1 MIKYKKW
8 RDFIMKEKNTKG
20 KELLKILQEN
30 YEIETAQDISSALKD
45 MFKDALQEM
54 MNAEFDASMGYSKYD
69 KKSEKTNYR
78 NGSTKKNLKS
88 EFGSFEFETPRD
100 RNGEFDPKIVPKSK
114 RDVSGIEDK
123 IISLY
128 GRGLTTREINEQ
140 IQDLYGIEVSAT
152 MVSNITDQIIPEI
165 KEWQERPLE
174 DVYPFVFIDAVH
186 FSVREDNRVVKKAA
200 YVVLGIDSNG
210 YKSVLGIYIGENE
223 SAKYWLGVLNDLKD
237 RGIKDILIM
246 CSDNLTGIKEAI
258 NAAFPNTVQQRCIVH
273 MIRNSVK
280 YVNYKDLKAFTS
292 DLKLIYTSKN
302 EKEAYE
308 KLQEVKEKWKDK
320 YASAFKIWESNW
332 DAICPF
338 FQFSADIRKIMYT
351 TNTIESLNRQF
362 RKYTKTKSVFPTDMS
377 LLKCLY
383 LSVQNIE
390 KKWYVPYR
398 NWGPILSELSIM
410 FDGRI

>member
-1 MIKYKKW
+1 
-8 RDFIMKEKNTKG
+8 MKENNQG
-20 KELLKILQEN
+20 KEILKLLQEQ
-30 YEIETAQDISSALKD
+30 YDIKTAKDLSSALKD
-45 MFKDALQEM
+45 MFKGALQEM
-54 MNAEFDASMGYSKYD
+54 MNAEFDSSMGYSKYD

-78 NGSTKKNLKS
+78 NGSTKKTLKS

-100 RNGEFDPKIVPKSK
+100 RNGEFEPQIVPKNT

-128 GRGLTTREINEQ
+128 SRGLTTREINEQ

-165 KEWQERPLE
+165 KEWQERPLD

-200 YVVLGIDSNG
+200 YIVLGINEEG
-210 YKSVLGIYIGENE
+210 FKEILGIWIGENE
-223 SAKYWLGVLNDLKD
+223 SAKYWLGVLNELKQ
-237 RGIKDILIM
+237 RGVKDILIM

-258 NAAFPNTVQQRCIVH
+258 NTAFPNTVQQRCIVH

-280 YVNYKDLKAFTS
+280 YVNYKDLKEFTK
-292 DLKLIYTSKN
+292 DLRQIYTSAN
-302 EKEAYE
+302 EKKAYE
-308 KLQEVKEKWKDK
+308 KLQEIKNKWKDK
-320 YASAFKIWESNW
+320 YLVSFKTWEENW
-332 DAICPF
+332 DSICPF
-338 FQFSADIRKIMYT
+338 FQFSDYVRKIMYT

-383 LSVQNIE
+383 LSTKNIS
-390 KKWYVPYR
+390 KKWDQAYR
-398 NWGPILSELSIM
+398 NWGTILSELSIM

>member
-1 MIKYKKW
+1 
-8 RDFIMKEKNTKG
+8 MKEKNTNG
-20 KELLKILQEN
+20 KEILRLLQEN
-30 YEIETAQDISSALKD
+30 YELNTAQDLSSALKN

-54 MNAEFDASMGYSKYD
+54 MNAEFDNSMGYSKYD
-69 KKSEKTNYR
+69 KKTDKTNYR

-88 EFGSFEFETPRD
+88 EFGEFEFETPRD
-100 RNGEFDPKIVPKSK
+100 RNGEFEPKIVPKNT

-128 GRGLTTREINEQ
+128 ARGLTTREINEQ

-165 KEWQERPLE
+165 KEWQERPL
-174 DVYPFVFIDAVH
+174 DSVYPIIFIDAVH
-186 FSVREDNRVVKKAA
+186 FSVREENRVVKKAA
-200 YVVLGIDSNG
+200 YVVLGINKDG
-210 YKSVLGIYIGENE
+210 YKEIIGIWIGENE
-223 SAKYWLGVLNDLKD
+223 SSKFWLGVFNDLKQ
-237 RGIKDILIM
+237 RGVTDILIM
-246 CSDNLTGIKEAI
+246 CSDNLTGIKQAI
-258 NAAFPNTVQQRCIVH
+258 ETAYPKTIQQRCIVH

-280 YVNYKDLKAFTS
+280 FVSYKDLKEFCS
-292 DLKLIYTSKN
+292 DLKKIYTSKN
-302 EKEAYE
+302 EKQGYE
-308 KLQEVKEKWKDK
+308 ELQKVKEKWKDK
-320 YASAFKIWESNW
+320 YIGAFKTWEENW

-338 FQFSADIRKIMYT
+338 FQFSEPIRKIMYT

-383 LSVQNIE
+383 LSTKNIT
-390 KKWYVPYR
+390 KKWTAPYQ

>member
-1 MIKYKKW
+1 
-8 RDFIMKEKNTKG
+8 MKENNKG
-20 KELLKILQEN
+20 KEILKLLQEN
-30 YEIETAQDISSALKD
+30 YDINTAQDLSSALKD
-45 MFKDALQEM
+45 MFKGALQEM
-54 MNAEFDASMGYSKYD
+54 MNAEFDSSMGYSKYD

-78 NGSTKKNLKS
+78 NGATKKTLKS

-100 RNGEFDPKIVPKSK
+100 RNGEFEPKIVPKNT

-128 GRGLTTREINEQ
+128 AKGLSTRDINEQ
-140 IQDLYGIEVSAT
+140 IQELYGIEVSAT
-152 MVSNITDQIIPEI
+152 MVSNITDQVIPEI
-165 KEWQERPLE
+165 KEWQARPLD

-186 FSVREDNRVVKKAA
+186 FSVREDNHIIKKAA
-200 YVVLGIDSNG
+200 YIVLGINSEG
-210 YKSVLGIYIGENE
+210 FKEVLGIWIGENE
-223 SAKYWLGVLNDLKD
+223 SAKYWLGGLNELKQ
-237 RGIKDILIM
+237 RVVKDILIL

-258 NAAFPNTVQQRCIVH
+258 NAAYPNTVQQRCIVH

-280 YVNYKDLKAFTS
+280 FVSYKDLKLFTN
-292 DLKLIYTSKN
+292 DLKKIYTSVDE
-302 EKEAYE
+302 EKGYE
-308 KLQEVKEKWKDK
+308 QLQEVKNKWSNK
-320 YASAFKIWESNW
+320 YESAFKTWEENW

-338 FQFSADIRKIMYT
+338 FQFSDSIRKIMYT

-362 RKYTKTKSVFPTDMS
+362 RKFTKTKSVFPTNMS

-383 LSVQNIE
+383 LSTKNIS
-390 KKWYVPYR
+390 KKWEQAYR

>member
-1 MIKYKKW
+1 
-8 RDFIMKEKNTKG
+8 MKEKNTKG

-30 YEIETAQDISSALKD
+30 YEIETAQDISAALKD

-54 MNAEFDASMGYSKYD
+54 MNAEFDSSIGYSKYD
-69 KKSEKTNYR
+69 KKLEKTNYR
-78 NGSTKKNLKS
+78 NGSTKKRLKS
-88 EFGSFEFETPRD
+88 EFGEFDFETPRD
-100 RNGEFDPKIVPKSK
+100 RNGEFEPKIVPKNK

-165 KEWQERPLE
+165 KEWQERPLDE
-174 DVYPFVFIDAVH
+174 VYPFVFIDAVH
-186 FSVREDNRVVKKAA
+186 FSVREDNIVVKKAA
-200 YVVLGIDSNG
+200 YIVLGINSEG
-210 YKSVLGIYIGENE
+210 YKEVIGIYIGENE
-223 SAKYWLGVLNDLKD
+223 SSKYWLGVLNELKE
-237 RGIKDILIM
+237 RGVKDILIM

-280 YVNYKDLKAFTS
+280 YVNYKDLKAFTA
-292 DLKLIYTSKN
+292 DLKSIYTSRN
-302 EKEAYE
+302 EKEGYE

-332 DAICPF
+332 DTICPF
-338 FQFSADIRKIMYT
+338 FQFSEPIRKIMYT

-362 RKYTKTKSVFPTDMS
+362 RKYTKTKSVFPTDMA

-383 LSVQNIE
+383 LSVKNID
-390 KKWYVPYR
+390 KKWDQAYR

-410 FDGRI
+410 FDNRI

>member
-1 MIKYKKW
+1 
-8 RDFIMKEKNTKG
+8 MKENNQG
-20 KELLKILQEN
+20 KEILKLLQEQ
-30 YEIETAQDISSALKD
+30 YDIKTAKDLSSALKD
-45 MFKDALQEM
+45 MFKGALQEM
-54 MNAEFDASMGYSKYD
+54 MNAEFDSSMGYSKYD
-69 KKSEKTNYR
+69 KKIEKTNYR
-78 NGSTKKNLKS
+78 NGSTKKTLKS

-100 RNGEFDPKIVPKSK
+100 RNGEFEPQIVPKNT

-128 GRGLTTREINEQ
+128 SRGLTTREINEQ

-165 KEWQERPLE
+165 KEWQERPL
-174 DVYPFVFIDAVH
+174 DDIYPFVFIDAVH

-200 YVVLGIDSNG
+200 YIVLGINEEG
-210 YKSVLGIYIGENE
+210 FKEILGIWIGENE
-223 SAKYWLGVLNDLKD
+223 SAKYWLGVLNELKQ
-237 RGIKDILIM
+237 RGVKDILIM

-258 NAAFPNTVQQRCIVH
+258 NTAFPNTVQQRCIVH

-280 YVNYKDLKAFTS
+280 YVNYKDLKEFTK
-292 DLKLIYTSKN
+292 DLRQIYTSAN
-302 EKEAYE
+302 EKKGYE
-308 KLQEVKEKWKDK
+308 KLQEIKNKWKDK
-320 YASAFKIWESNW
+320 YLVSFKTWEENW
-332 DAICPF
+332 DSICPF
-338 FQFSADIRKIMYT
+338 FQFSDYVRKIMYT

-383 LSVQNIE
+383 LSTKNIS
-390 KKWYVPYR
+390 KKWDQAYR
-398 NWGPILSELSIM
+398 NWGTILSELSIM

>member
-1 MIKYKKW
+1 M
-8 RDFIMKEKNTKG
+8 EKNNKG
-20 KELLKILQEN
+20 KEILKLLQEN
-30 YEIETAQDISSALKD
+30 YEIETAKDLSSALKD
-45 MFKDALQEM
+45 MFKGALQEM
-54 MNAEFDASMGYSKYD
+54 MNAEFDSSMGYSKYD
-69 KKSEKTNYR
+69 KKTEKTNYR

-100 RNGEFDPKIVPKSK
+100 RNGEFEPKIVPKNT

-128 GRGLTTREINEQ
+128 AKGLTTRDINEQ
-140 IQDLYGIEVSAT
+140 IQELYGIEVSAT

-165 KEWQERPLE
+165 KEWQERPLD

-186 FSVREDNRVVKKAA
+186 FSVREDNHIVKKAA
-200 YVVLGIDSNG
+200 YIVLGIW
-210 YKSVLGIYIGENE
+210 IGENE
-223 SAKYWLGVLNDLKD
+223 SAKYWLGVLNELKQ
-237 RGIKDILIM
+237 RGIKDILII

-258 NAAFPNTVQQRCIVH
+258 NAAYPNAVQQRCIVH

-280 YVNYKDLKAFTS
+280 FVNYKDLKEFTN
-292 DLKLIYTSKN
+292 DLKKIYTSVDE
-302 EKEAYE
+302 EKGYE
-308 KLQEVKEKWKDK
+308 QLQEVKNKWSHK
-320 YASAFKIWESNW
+320 YSSAFKTWEENW

-338 FQFSADIRKIMYT
+338 FQFSEPIRKIMYT

-362 RKYTKTKSVFPTDMS
+362 RKFTKTKSVFPTDMA

-383 LSVQNIE
+383 LAAKNISR
-390 KKWYVPYR
+390 KWDQAYR

>member
-1 MIKYKKW
+1 
-8 RDFIMKEKNTKG
+8 MKEKNNNG
-20 KELLKILQEN
+20 KEILRLLQEN
-30 YEIETAQDISSALKD
+30 YELNTAQDLSSALKN

-54 MNAEFDASMGYSKYD
+54 MNEEFDNSMGYSKYD
-69 KKSEKTNYR
+69 KKADKTNYR

-88 EFGSFEFETPRD
+88 EFGEFEFETPRD
-100 RNGEFDPKIVPKSK
+100 RNGKFEPKIVPKNK

-128 GRGLTTREINEQ
+128 ARGLTTREINEQ

-165 KEWQERPLE
+165 KEWQERPL
-174 DVYPFVFIDAVH
+174 DSVYPIIFIDAVH
-186 FSVREDNRVVKKAA
+186 FSVREENRVVKKAA
-200 YVVLGIDSNG
+200 YIVLGINKDG
-210 YKSVLGIYIGENE
+210 YKEILGIWIGENE
-223 SAKYWLGVLNDLKD
+223 SSKFWLGVLNDLKQ
-237 RGIKDILIM
+237 RGIIDILIM
-246 CSDNLTGIKEAI
+246 CSDNLTGIKQAI
-258 NAAFPNTVQQRCIVH
+258 ETAYPKTIQQRCIVH

-280 YVNYKDLKAFTS
+280 FVSYKDLKEFCK
-292 DLKLIYTSKN
+292 DLKKIYTSKN
-302 EKEAYE
+302 EKQGYE
-308 KLQEVKEKWKDK
+308 ELQKVKEKWKDK
-320 YASAFKIWESNW
+320 YISAFKTWEENW
-332 DAICPF
+332 DSICPF
-338 FQFSADIRKIMYT
+338 FQFSERIRKIMYT

-383 LSVQNIE
+383 LSTKNIT
-390 KKWYVPYR
+390 KKWTAPYQ